1 VRDTYLRHDSKGSA
15 SSERASGLHE
25 SVRSAR
31 RGRLGDERGVALTEF
46 ALVLPILVVVIAG
59 ILAFGL
65 IFFYWLDANR
75 LASET
80 ARWAAVDSNPFDP
93 LTLQQ
98 HIQEEVPNGMKDASV
113 CISFP
118 GDGES
123 DPDPREIGDPVQVT
137 VQKTVSLVPILGLGD
152 VPIRASATRRIE
164 RFANGLGP
172 PQSYSEDGDLGT
184 CS

>member
-1 VRDTYLRHDSKGSA
+1 LVRD
-15 SSERASGLHE
+15 
-25 SVRSAR
+25 SVRWT
-31 RGRLGDERGVALTEF
+31 RGRRLADERGVALTEF

-80 ARWAAVDSNPFDP
+80 ARWAAVDSNPFAP

-98 HIQEEVPNGMKDASV
+98 HVRDEVPNGMKDASV

-118 GDGES
+118 GEGES
-123 DPDPREIGDPVQVT
+123 DPDPREIGDPVQVK
-137 VQKTVSLVPILGLGD
+137 VQKTLSLVPILGLGD
-152 VPIRASATRRIE
+152 VEIRASATRRIE
-164 RFANGLGP
+164 RFANGVGP
-172 PQSYSEDGDLGT
+172 IPQSYSEGGDLGT